1 MQVDPDNRL
10 VACTLEA
17 EWNQKLKALKKAHEE
32 YEKKR
37 MTNKYNL
44 NEHERKELIALVSDF
59 PQLWN
64 NPKTSYKDK
73 KRIIRY
79 LIEDV
84 TITRASNKTIL
95 IQIRFKGG
103 ASKTLNIPAPKPA
116 TELFKT
122 SKIIIDKI
130 DNLLNNYH
138 DSGVAKVLNSKGYK
152 TPFGLEYKST
162 MIGNIR
168 RKYGLKSFYERL
180 LEQNKYTI
188 CDLAKKL
195 RVHYNT
201 VYALV
206 KKNIITSSFHPG
218 RKAYICVFNSDNI
231 KEKLKKEYDSGG
243 TTKFFYNKIINC
255 IKEVQY
261 EL

>member
-1 MQVDPDNRL
+1 MECFNFVEIPII
-10 VACTLEA
+10 VI
-17 EWNQKLKALKKAHEE
+17 KV
-32 YEKKR
+32 Y
-37 MTNKYNL
+37 
-44 NEHERKELIALVSDF
+44 
-59 PQLWN
+59 

-84 TITRASNKTIL
+84 TITKATDRTIL

-138 DSGVAKVLNSKGYK
+138 DSGVAKILNSRGYR

-180 LEQNKYTI
+180 LKQNKYTI
-188 CDLAKKL
+188 WDLAKKL
-195 RVHYNT
+195 GVHYNT

-206 KKNIITSSFHPG
+206 RKNIITADFHPG
-218 RKAYICVFNSDNI
+218 RKAYICVFNPDNI
-231 KEKLKKEYDSGG
+231 KERLKKEYGSGG

-261 EL
+261 EF